1 MADIYIRGKDGRP
14 LLVGRTADPQ
24 LPGRVT
30 ALEDRMGRIEA
41 APGGVPLSDAVDSAS
56 STTAATSKAVK
67 TAYDKGVAAAET
79 AKAALA
85 AVRIPLVGNKDVYAN
100 CVTGS
105 DTLDEG
111 RGESPEK
118 PFRTAQ
124 AAVNYAC
131 ERHALGAYT
140 VTVHLSEGR
149 FDEDIVLPPTENTGG
164 HVEIVGAGKNLTTL
178 AGCFYT
184 YYPAGMWYVRGMSIE
199 YGGRNTPLSSSYL
212 CVALSYGTAVYL
224 YDVALSASEKT
235 STLIGAFYG
244 GVVHVYGGC
253 SFSGTCL
260 TAFNAYNGFIGVYD
274 PVVVDVSAVVFAR
287 AAQCGVLRI
296 GSGASFS
303 GTCTGKRYSA
313 FLNGVIDTGGRGP
326 ELLPGDAE
334 GIVESGGI
342 YA

>member
-1 MADIYIRGKDGRP
+1 MAELYIRGKDGRP
-14 LLVGRTADPQ
+14 RLIGQTADPQ

-30 ALEDRMGRIEA
+30 ALDERVDAIEA

-85 AVRIPLVGNKDVYAN
+85 AVRIPLTGNKDVYAN

-149 FDEDIVLPPTENTGG
+149 FDEDIVLPPTDNTGG
-164 HVEIVGAGKNLTTL
+164 YVEIVGAGKNLTTL
-178 AGCFYT
+178 AGSLYTFYPT
-184 YYPAGMWYVRGMSIE
+184 GMWRIREMSIE
-199 YGGRNTPLSSSYL
+199 YGGRNTPHSSSYQ
-212 CVALSYGTAVYL
+212 CVALAYGGAVYI
-224 YDVALSASEKT
+224 DNVALSASENT

-244 GVVHVYGGC
+244 GVVRMYGGC
-253 SFSGTCL
+253 SLSGTCL
-260 TAFNAYNGFIGVYD
+260 MAFHALNGFIGVYN
-274 PVVVDVSAVVFAR
+274 PVAADVSAGVFAR
-287 AAQCGVLRI
+287 ADQCGVLQI
-296 GSGASFS
+296 GSGVSFS
-303 GTCTGKRYSA
+303 GTCTGKRYVA
-313 FLNGVIDTGGRGP
+313 FLNGVIGTGGRGP

-334 GIVESGGI
+334 GTVESGGI